1 MTQYTPMIQQ
11 YLKVKADYQDA
22 FLFFRLGDFYEMFFE
37 DAVKAAHELEIT
49 LTSRDGG
56 SSERIPMCGVPYHA
70 AKNYIEQLV
79 EKGYKVAV
87 CEQVEDPKT
96 AKGVV
101 RREVVQLITP
111 GTMMEGR
118 TIDEKENNFLAALTH
133 FEDGSY
139 ALACN
144 DLTTGQNTVTL
155 LTGSVEDILLEVYA
169 TGSKE
174 IVVDSS
180 FSKGELNKL
189 TETLKMTISY
199 EDATAIP
206 EGLEHLVK
214 NVSQAKLIKAVG
226 RLFNYVIRT
235 QKRSLDHLQPVEIYY
250 TNQFMKIDVHSKR
263 NLELTETLRT
273 KEKTGSLLWLLDKTK
288 TAMGGRMLKQWME
301 RPLIQKERIEE
312 RLEMVETFV
321 NDYFLREDLKEKL
334 KEVYDLERLA
344 GKVAFGNVNAR
355 DLLQLR
361 RSLLQVPAILE
372 AISLLDNAYA
382 SRLIQGADPC
392 ESLTE
397 LLGRSI
403 QENPPLSIKD
413 GDIIKD
419 GYNDKLDQYRYVSKN
434 GKTWIAELEKE
445 NVILPELNH

>member
-1 MTQYTPMIQQ
+1 
-11 YLKVKADYQDA
+11 
-22 FLFFRLGDFYEMFFE
+22 
-37 DAVKAAHELEIT
+37 
-49 LTSRDGG
+49 
-56 SSERIPMCGVPYHA
+56 
-70 AKNYIEQLV
+70 
-79 EKGYKVAV
+79 
-87 CEQVEDPKT
+87 
-96 AKGVV
+96 
-101 RREVVQLITP
+101 
-111 GTMMEGR
+111 MEGR

-180 FSKGELNKL
+180 FSKDELNKL

-214 NVSQAKLIKAVG
+214 NVSQAKLIKAIG

-273 KEKTGSLLWLLDKTK
+273 KEKQDHYYGYWIKQNSYGWSYVKTVDG
-288 TAMGGRMLKQWME
+288 TSTYSE
-301 RPLIQKERIEE
+301 RK
-312 RLEMVETFV
+312 
-321 NDYFLREDLKEKL
+321 
-334 KEVYDLERLA
+334 
-344 GKVAFGNVNAR
+344 
-355 DLLQLR
+355 
-361 RSLLQVPAILE
+361 S
-372 AISLLDNAYA
+372 
-382 SRLIQGADPC
+382 
-392 ESLTE
+392 
-397 LLGRSI
+397 
-403 QENPPLSIKD
+403 
-413 GDIIKD
+413 
-419 GYNDKLDQYRYVSKN
+419 
-434 GKTWIAELEKE
+434 
-445 NVILPELNH
+445 